1 MSFVAEASPPRD
13 TLAAIRAPFSAFGGE
28 WVDAPV
34 LQPLNLLLDL
44 AGEAMRARLF
54 VVQGEGTAEACLR
67 PDFTIA
73 LAESHLRSG
82 AQAGRYLYHGKAFRT
97 APRGSTR
104 ATEFWQ
110 LGAEVYGPSAG
121 AASAETIAQDV
132 EIAALAWEA
141 SHAGGRDDLSIM
153 LGDVGLFAAFVTA
166 MDLSPGASAR
176 LVRAFSS
183 GRGVRLELDQAGT
196 HRTSAGGRLADLLGD
211 LPEAEATG
219 VLEELWT
226 LAGIQPVGGRSPAEI
241 VHRLS
246 LRADQARNMNLT
258 PAEAELIGRFLDIS
272 GSPRDALDR
281 VERLAY
287 SAKIEFDVQ
296 LQPWVR
302 RLTALVAAG
311 VPEEAMTLAP
321 GFARSFG
328 YYDGALFEVRSHALG
343 PDQPVAAG
351 GRYDGL
357 PGRLAVSLGLPS
369 TKTDPASQGAVGC
382 MVRPS
387 RAWSGVETAA

>member
-1 MSFVAEASPPRD
+1 VSFVAEAAPPRD
-13 TLAAIRAPFSAFGGE
+13 RLAAIRAPFSAFGGE

-67 PDFTIA
+67 PDFTIS
-73 LAESHLRSG
+73 LAEMHLARG

-97 APRGSTR
+97 VPRGSGR
-104 ATEFWQ
+104 PTEFWQ
-110 LGAEVYGPSAG
+110 IGAEVYGPAT
-121 AASAETIAQDV
+121 AMASPETIAQDV

-141 SHAGGRDDLSIM
+141 AKAGGRDDLSIM
-153 LGDVGLFAAFVTA
+153 LGDVSLFSSFLTA
-166 MDLSPGASAR
+166 MDLSPGVSER

-183 GRGVRLELDQAGT
+183 GRGVARELAQADMP
-196 HRTSAGGRLADLLGD
+196 RAKAGGRLADLLSD
-211 LPEAEATG
+211 LPEVEATG

-226 LAGIQPVGGRSPAEI
+226 LAGIQPVGGRAPAEI

-246 LRADQARNMNLT
+246 LRADKVRNLRLT
-258 PAEAELIGRFLDIS
+258 PAEADLIARFLDIS

-296 LQPWVR
+296 LQPWVG
-302 RLTALVAAG
+302 RLTALAAAG
-311 VPEEAMTLAP
+311 VPEEVMTLAP

-328 YYDGALFEVRSHALG
+328 YYDGALFEVRSAALG
-343 PDQPVAAG
+343 PDQPVAGG

-357 PGRLAVSLGLPS
+357 PGRLAASLGLASP
-369 TKTDPASQGAVGC
+369 KADPQSQGAVGC
-382 MVRPS
+382 MVRPT
-387 RAWSGVETAA
+387 RAWSGVEAEP